1 MNCNVSYKARLG
13 LKPTARESMPRI
25 YLKKKKKQKKADV
38 KVERRTHTSFQN
50 LSEYNDV
57 ISNPK
62 R

>member
-1 MNCNVSYKARLG
+1 MNCNVSSKARLG

-25 YLKKKKKQKKADV
+25 YLKKKKKDKSRCQSRD
-38 KVERRTHTSFQN
+38 ENTYFFSN
-50 LSEYNDV
+50 SSEYNDV